1 MKYIGYMCSDNGY
14 VPVDSIGWSESLALV
29 KLFLNGIQYL
39 DKDTY
44 EANVFGNNYT
54 QNILTSSKGN
64 FEDIKNF
71 ELNGLLDLST
81 KITVKESEDKSV
93 AIVTTSSQVDILTT
107 DFNEFSRQEYYD
119 EDMYYNK
126 LYYCI
131 DCIID
136 EGTKKLLREF
146 TKLSYEKYRILYNY
160 ADVDLVKWLVLND
173 YISPIK

>member
-1 MKYIGYMCSDNGY
+1 MKYIGYMRSDNGY

-71 ELNGLLDLST
+71 ELNGLLDLGT
-81 KITVKESEDKSV
+81 KITVKESED
-93 AIVTTSSQVDILTT
+93 
-107 DFNEFSRQEYYD
+107 
-119 EDMYYNK
+119 
-126 LYYCI
+126 
-131 DCIID
+131 
-136 EGTKKLLREF
+136 
-146 TKLSYEKYRILYNY
+146 
-160 ADVDLVKWLVLND
+160 
-173 YISPIK
+173 